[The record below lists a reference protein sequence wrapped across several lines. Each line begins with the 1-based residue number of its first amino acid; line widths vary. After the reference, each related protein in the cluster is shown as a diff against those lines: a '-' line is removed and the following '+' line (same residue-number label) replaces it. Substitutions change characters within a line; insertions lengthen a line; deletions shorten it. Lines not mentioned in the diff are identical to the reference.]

1 MVLDV
6 GGLGPGHR
14 QVTGATD
21 HLTVRLHQLRELCN
35 RNILISVADP
45 DPRFLGLLDS
55 DPDSLVRGMDPDP
68 DPSSIKKK

>member
-1 MVLDV
+1 MFLALEMVLDV

-35 RNILISVADP
+35 RNILIIIFCFEVPGPKNTAGTVPVKS
-45 DPRFLGLLDS
+45 FF
-55 DPDSLVRGMDPDP
+55 RGG
-68 DPSSIKKK
+68 KHHR